1 MKATIG
7 IVALTLLPL
16 AAAAQKAPP
25 HHPAGAA
32 ASTTPDMAKLQ
43 DLMRRMR
50 AQMDTLRST
59 TDPAERHK
67 LLTEH
72 GQLLQEHMRL
82 LGGAQPAP
90 AASGGMTGHEDGGMP
105 GTAPRSRARMV
116 EDRIDML
123 AMAMEQ
129 MEGQIMELARD
140 QAPKKQ

>member
-7 IVALTLLPL
+7 TVALTLLPL

-25 HHPAGAA
+25 HHPAAA
-32 ASTTPDMAKLQ
+32 VESTTPDMAKLQ

-50 AQMDTLRST
+50 AQMDALRST

-67 LLTEH
+67 LLADH
-72 GQLLQEHMRL
+72 IRLLQEHMRL
-82 LGGAQPAP
+82 LRGAEPAP
-90 AASGGMTGHEDGGMP
+90 AASGGMAGHEDGGMP
-105 GTAPRSRARMV
+105 GVAPRSRARMV

-129 MEGQIMELARD
+129 MEGQIMELTRD
-140 QAPKKQ
+140 LTPKKE

>member
-7 IVALTLLPL
+7 TVVLTLLPL
-16 AAAAQKAPP
+16 AAAAQKPPP

-32 ASTTPDMAKLQ
+32 ESTAPDMTKLQ

-67 LLTEH
+67 LLVEH
-72 GQLLQEHMRL
+72 IRLLQEHMRL
-82 LGGAQPAP
+82 LRGAEPAP
-90 AASGGMTGHEDGGMP
+90 APSGGMAGHEDGGMP
-105 GTAPRSRARMV
+105 GVAPRSRARMV

-129 MEGQIMELARD
+129 MEGQILELARD
-140 QAPKKQ
+140 RAPKKQ